1 MWLKCLRAGQI
12 QPTLRKEKILPELS
26 YQHSEDSIYLGW
38 ILFEQHLLEIT
49 FVYAGMVL
57 VMVKWGWRM
66 WCVREERDICC
77 GADTVVCGE

>member
-1 MWLKCLRAGQI
+1 MVEMSESWSNL
-12 QPTLRKEKILPELS
+12 TNVEERKDLARII

-38 ILFEQHLLEIT
+38 ILLKQHILETT
-49 FVYAGMVL
+49 FVYAGTVL
-57 VMVKWGWRM
+57 VVVKWGWRM